1 MKIKLLVSRILLL
14 AASSAICAC
23 GSSSLPSPLAPADAQ
38 VESHPQV
45 ISVNPSRA
53 VTDAERATIRQLSE
67 QEYEIV
73 FFDVDEHVLELE
85 GDDVDRV
92 PVSQFYSNFSATPAL
107 LQFGVGEQDRVL
119 PVVAQS
125 AAWDP
130 ETHSLR
136 MRVETDSV
144 VSAQGFALGT
154 ELQQVALVTSRNF
167 DNLSNYREQDVQVSG
182 TLPSGSRV
190 EVTVSSGST
199 FLFGA
204 SNNLLVLE
212 ETGSNER
219 AAYQVFANDRSL
231 SVTTASKVNDSTRPP
246 VTFRFNRVKLFARK
260 GDTLHFDVTGLPS
273 NGSLEINSSLFEGY
287 SYNDNLK
294 LVPGRNTVRVKS

>member
-1 MKIKLLVSRILLL
+1 MQQAR
-14 AASSAICAC
+14 
-23 GSSSLPSPLAPADAQ
+23 
-38 VESHPQV
+38 
-45 ISVNPSRA
+45 
-53 VTDAERATIRQLSE
+53 
-67 QEYEIV
+67 
-73 FFDVDEHVLELE
+73 
-85 GDDVDRV
+85 
-92 PVSQFYSNFSATPAL
+92 L

-130 ETHSLR
+130 ESHSLR
-136 MRVETDSV
+136 MRVETDSDI
-144 VSAQGFALGT
+144 SAQGFALGT

-231 SVTTASKVNDSTRPP
+231 SVTTASRVNDGTRPP
-246 VTFRFNRVKLFARK
+246 VTFRFNRVNLFARK

-287 SYNDNLK
+287 AYNDNLK